1 MPASERSI
9 DTVAQV
15 NRWHQLLAGIVCMVM
30 IARFGPRIVVMF
42 GGIVVAI
49 AW

>member
-1 MPASERSI
+1 MPTSEGST
-9 DTVAQV
+9 DTVPQA

-30 IARFGPRIVVMF
+30 ITKFGPRIVVMY

>member
-1 MPASERSI
+1 MPTSAHSADSLPP
-9 DTVAQV
+9 V

-30 IARFGPRIVVMF
+30 ITKFGPRVVVMF